1 MGIHVDPYE
10 VLLWVVIGIKV
21 VWSIV
26 DLFYMLASLVGH
38 DEKRIKRLEILN
50 EQTLNLAELLM
61 NIVLVLIFYPRR
73 KSSDIKV
80 NKHEQVI
87 IFLVGLLGIIHTKW
101 DEIAGLFGIKLP
113 KAVIDVEK
121 DLANS

>member
-1 MGIHVDPYE
+1 MAINVDPYE
-10 VLLWVVIGIKV
+10 VLLWIVIGIKV
-21 VWSIV
+21 AWSIV
-26 DLFYMLASLVGH
+26 DLFYILARLAGRN
-38 DEKRIKRLEILN
+38 EKRIQRLETLN

-73 KSSDIKV
+73 KSSDIRV
-80 NKHEQVI
+80 NKHEQGI

-101 DEIAGLFGIKLP
+101 EEIAGLFGIKLP
-113 KAVIDVEK
+113 KAVVDVEK

>member
-1 MGIHVDPYE
+1 MKLNVDPYE
-10 VLLWVVIGIKV
+10 VLLWIVIGIKAT
-21 VWSIV
+21 WSIV
-26 DLFYMLASLVGH
+26 DLFYILARLFGRN
-38 DEKRIKRLEILN
+38 EKRVKQLEILN

-61 NIVLVLIFYPRR
+61 NIVLVLVFYPRR
-73 KSSDIKV
+73 KSSEIRV

-101 DEIAGLFGIKLP
+101 EEIAGLFGIKLP
-113 KAVIDVEK
+113 KEVVDIEK

>member
-1 MGIHVDPYE
+1 MSLNVDPYE
-10 VLLWVVIGIKV
+10 VLLWIVIGIKV
-21 VWSIV
+21 TWSIV
-26 DLFYMLASLVGH
+26 DLFYILARLVGRN
-38 DEKRIKRLEILN
+38 EKRIQRLETLN

-73 KSSDIKV
+73 KSSDIRV

-101 DEIAGLFGIKLP
+101 EEIAGLFGIKLP
-113 KAVIDVEK
+113 KAVVDVEK

>member
-1 MGIHVDPYE
+1 MAINVDPYE
-10 VLLWVVIGIKV
+10 VLLWIVIGIKV
-21 VWSIV
+21 TWSIV
-26 DLFYMLASLVGH
+26 DLFYILARLVGRN
-38 DEKRIKRLEILN
+38 EKRIQRLETLN

-73 KSSDIKV
+73 KSSDIRV

-101 DEIAGLFGIKLP
+101 EEIAGLFGIKLP
-113 KAVIDVEK
+113 KAVVDVEK

>member
-1 MGIHVDPYE
+1 MKFDIDPYE
-10 VLLWVVIGIKV
+10 VLLWIVIGIKV
-21 VWSIV
+21 TWSIV
-26 DLFYMLASLVGH
+26 DLFYILARLVGRNQ
-38 DEKRIKRLEILN
+38 KRVKQLEILN

-73 KSSDIKV
+73 KSSEIRV
-80 NKHEQVI
+80 NKHEQII

-101 DEIAGLFGIKLP
+101 EEIAGLFGIKLP
-113 KAVIDVEK
+113 KAVVDVEK

>member
-1 MGIHVDPYE
+1 MAFNVDPYE
-10 VLLWVVIGIKV
+10 VLLWIVIGIKV
-21 VWSIV
+21 TWSIV
-26 DLFYMLASLVGH
+26 DLFYILARLVGRN
-38 DEKRIKRLEILN
+38 EKRIQRLETLN

-73 KSSDIKV
+73 KSSDIRV

-101 DEIAGLFGIKLP
+101 EEIAGLFGIKLP
-113 KAVIDVEK
+113 KAVVDVEK
-121 DLANS
+121 DLANN

>member
-1 MGIHVDPYE
+1 MAINVDPYE
-10 VLLWVVIGIKV
+10 VLLWIVIGIKV
-21 VWSIV
+21 AWSIV
-26 DLFYMLASLVGH
+26 DLFYILARLAGRN
-38 DEKRIKRLEILN
+38 EKRIQRLETLN

-73 KSSDIKV
+73 KSSDIRV

-101 DEIAGLFGIKLP
+101 EEIAGLFGIKLP
-113 KAVIDVEK
+113 KAVVDVEK

>member
-1 MGIHVDPYE
+1 MGINVDPYE

-26 DLFYMLASLVGH
+26 DLFYVLARLVGR
-38 DEKRIKRLEILN
+38 DQKRIKRLEILN

-80 NKHEQVI
+80 NKHEQII
-87 IFLVGLLGIIHTKW
+87 IFLVGILGIIHTKW
-101 DEIAGLFGIKLP
+101 EEIAGLFGIKLP
-113 KAVIDVEK
+113 KAVVDVEK
-121 DLANS
+121 DLSNK

>member
-1 MGIHVDPYE
+1 MVIIVDPYE
-10 VLLWVVIGIKV
+10 VLLWLVIIIKMT
-21 VWSIV
+21 WSIV
-26 DLFYMLASLVGH
+26 DLFSILARLVGRNQ
-38 DEKRIKRLEILN
+38 KRIKYLETLN

-73 KSSDIKV
+73 KSYNIKV

-87 IFLVGLLGIIHTKW
+87 IFLVGLLGIIHAKW
-101 DEIAGLFGIKLP
+101 EEIAGLFGIKLP
-113 KAVIDVEK
+113 KSVIDVEK

>member
-1 MGIHVDPYE
+1 MKFNVDPYE
-10 VLLWVVIGIKV
+10 VLLWIVIGIKV
-21 VWSIV
+21 TWSIV
-26 DLFYMLASLVGH
+26 DLFYILARLVGRNQ
-38 DEKRIKRLEILN
+38 KRIKKLEILN

-73 KSSDIKV
+73 KSSDIRV

-101 DEIAGLFGIKLP
+101 EEIAGLFGIKLP
-113 KAVIDVEK
+113 KEVVDLEK

>member
-73 KSSDIKV
+73 KPSDIKV

-87 IFLVGLLGIIHTKW
+87 IFFVGLLGIIHTKW

-113 KAVIDVEK
+113 KAVIDVKK

>member
-1 MGIHVDPYE
+1 
-10 VLLWVVIGIKV
+10 
-21 VWSIV
+21 
-26 DLFYMLASLVGH
+26 
-38 DEKRIKRLEILN
+38 
-50 EQTLNLAELLM
+50 M

-73 KSSDIKV
+73 KSADIRV

-101 DEIAGLFGIKLP
+101 EEIAGLFGIKLP
-113 KAVIDVEK
+113 KAVVDAEK

>member
-1 MGIHVDPYE
+1 MGIHIDPYE

-26 DLFYMLASLVGH
+26 DLFYVLARLVGR
-38 DEKRIKRLEILN
+38 DQKRIKRLEILN

-80 NKHEQVI
+80 NKHEQII
-87 IFLVGLLGIIHTKW
+87 IFLVGILGIIHTKW
-101 DEIAGLFGIKLP
+101 EEIAGLFGIKLP
-113 KAVIDVEK
+113 KAVVDVEK
-121 DLANS
+121 DLSNK